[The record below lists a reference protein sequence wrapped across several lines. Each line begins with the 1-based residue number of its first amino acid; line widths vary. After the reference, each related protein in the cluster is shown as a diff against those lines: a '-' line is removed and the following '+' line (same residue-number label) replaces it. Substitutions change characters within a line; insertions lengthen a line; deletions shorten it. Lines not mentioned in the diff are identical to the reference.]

1 MSEAP
6 QRLKRRHEFLR
17 VARGGRKCAM
27 PGLVLQAH
35 EHQIHPNERAADTI
49 KVGFT
54 VTKRVGNSVVR
65 NRVRRRLR
73 AAANVVIQKHAAKGN
88 DYVIIGRIGTPQ
100 RKFDE
105 LVKDLES
112 ALQKLG
118 KWQKRVNEY
127 DNTIKGQI

>member
-17 VARGGRKCAM
+17 VARGGKKCAM

-35 EHQIHPNERAADTI
+35 EHQIHPKERATDTI

-73 AAANVVIQKHAAKGN
+73 AAANVVLQEHAAKGN
-88 DYVIIGRIGTPQ
+88 DYVIIGRTGTTQ
-100 RKFDE
+100 RNFDG

-112 ALQKLG
+112 GLQKLG
-118 KWQKRVNEY
+118 KWRDDMNKY
-127 DNTIKGQI
+127 GDTNTGQI

>member
-17 VARGGRKCAM
+17 VARCGRKCAM

-35 EHQIHPNERAADTI
+35 EHQIHPNERTADTI

-73 AAANVVIQKHAAKGN
+73 AAANVVIKEHAAKGN
-88 DYVIIGRIGTPQ
+88 DYVIIGRVGTTQ
-100 RKFDE
+100 RNFE
-105 LVKDLES
+105 GLVKDLES

-118 KWQKRVNEY
+118 KWRKALNEY
-127 DNTIKGQI
+127 DDKIKGHI

>member
-17 VARGGRKCAM
+17 VARGGGKCAM
-27 PGLVLQAH
+27 PGLVLQAY
-35 EHQIHPNERAADTI
+35 EPQIYPYGRSADI
-49 KVGFT
+49 IRVGFT

-73 AAANVVIQKHAAKGN
+73 AAANVVIQEHAAKGN
-88 DYVIIGRIGTPQ
+88 DYVIIGRFGTTQ
-100 RKFDE
+100 RKFNG

-118 KWQKRVNEY
+118 KWRKAENEY
-127 DNTIKGQI
+127 EDTTEGHM

>member
-27 PGLVLQAH
+27 PSLVLQAH
-35 EHQIHPNERAADTI
+35 DRRTQPSEGAADTI

-73 AAANVVIQKHAAKGN
+73 AAANVVIQEHAAKGN
-88 DYVIIGRIGTPQ
+88 DYVIIGRIGTRQ
-100 RKFDE
+100 RKFDG
-105 LVKDLES
+105 LVKDLEG
-112 ALQKLG
+112 ALQQLG
-118 KWQKRVNEY
+118 KWRKAVNE
-127 DNTIKGQI
+127 DEDTTKGHI

>member
-1 MSEAP
+1 
-6 QRLKRRHEFLR
+6 
-17 VARGGRKCAM
+17 M

-35 EHQIHPNERAADTI
+35 EHQIHPNERTADTI

-73 AAANVVIQKHAAKGN
+73 AAANVVIKEHAAKGN
-88 DYVIIGRIGTPQ
+88 DYVIIGRVGTTQ
-100 RKFDE
+100 RNFE
-105 LVKDLES
+105 GLVKDLES

-118 KWQKRVNEY
+118 KWRKALNEY
-127 DNTIKGQI
+127 DDKIKGHI

>member
-1 MSEAP
+1 
-6 QRLKRRHEFLR
+6 
-17 VARGGRKCAM
+17 M

-35 EHQIHPNERAADTI
+35 ENQIHPNERAADTI

-73 AAANVVIQKHAAKGN
+73 AAANVVLQEHAAKGN
-88 DYVIIGRIGTPQ
+88 DYVIIGRTGTTQ
-100 RKFDE
+100 RNFDG

-112 ALQKLG
+112 GLQKLG
-118 KWQKRVNEY
+118 KWR
-127 DNTIKGQI
+127 DNMNKYGDTNTGQI

>member
-17 VARGGRKCAM
+17 IARGGRKCAM

-35 EHQIHPNERAADTI
+35 EHQTPRQERFAGTI
-49 KVGFT
+49 QVGFT
-54 VTKRVGNSVVR
+54 VTKRVGNSVIR

-73 AAANVVIQKHAAKGN
+73 AAAHVVIQEHAAKGH
-88 DYVIIGRIGTPQ
+88 DYVIIGRIGTTQ
-100 RKFDE
+100 RRFE
-105 LVKDLES
+105 ALVKDLES

-118 KWQKRVNEY
+118 KWRNDINEY
-127 DNTIKGQI
+127 SDTNNGPI

>member
-35 EHQIHPNERAADTI
+35 EHQIHPNERTADTI

-73 AAANVVIQKHAAKGN
+73 AAANVVIQEHAAKGT
-88 DYVIIGRIGTPQ
+88 DYVIIGRVGTTQ
-100 RKFDE
+100 RKFDG
-105 LVKDLES
+105 LVKDLEG

-118 KWQKRVNEY
+118 KWRKALNEY
-127 DNTIKGQI
+127 DDKIKGHI

>member
-35 EHQIHPNERAADTI
+35 ENQIHPNERTADTI

-73 AAANVVIQKHAAKGN
+73 AAANVVIQEHAAKGN
-88 DYVIIGRIGTPQ
+88 DYVIIGRIGTTQ

-127 DNTIKGQI
+127 DNTIKGPI

>member
-35 EHQIHPNERAADTI
+35 EHQIHPKERVADTI

-54 VTKRVGNSVVR
+54 VTKRVGNSVIR

-73 AAANVVIQKHAAKGN
+73 AAANVVIQEHAVKGN
-88 DYVIIGRIGTPQ
+88 DYVIIGRIGTTQ
-100 RKFDE
+100 RRFDA
-105 LVKDLES
+105 LVKDLEG

-118 KWQKRVNEY
+118 KWRNDMNEHG
-127 DNTIKGQI
+127 DTSKGQI

>member
-17 VARGGRKCAM
+17 VARGGGKCAM
-27 PGLVLQAH
+27 PGLVLQAY
-35 EHQIHPNERAADTI
+35 EPQIHPNGRSADI
-49 KVGFT
+49 IRVGFT

-73 AAANVVIQKHAAKGN
+73 AAANVVIQEHAAKGN
-88 DYVIIGRIGTPQ
+88 DYVIIGRFGTTQ
-100 RKFDE
+100 RKFNG

-118 KWQKRVNEY
+118 KWRKAENEY
-127 DNTIKGQI
+127 EDTTEGHM

>member
-35 EHQIHPNERAADTI
+35 EIQIHPNERAADTI

-73 AAANVVIQKHAAKGN
+73 AAANVVIQEHAAKGN
-88 DYVIIGRIGTPQ
+88 DYVIIGRIGTTQ

>member
-35 EHQIHPNERAADTI
+35 ENQIHPNERTADTI

-88 DYVIIGRIGTPQ
+88 DYVIIGRVGTAQ
-100 RKFDE
+100 RNFDG

-112 ALQKLG
+112 ALQRLG
-118 KWQKRVNEY
+118 KWRKPANEY
-127 DNTIKGQI
+127 GDTIRGRI

>member
-1 MSEAP
+1 
-6 QRLKRRHEFLR
+6 
-17 VARGGRKCAM
+17 M

-35 EHQIHPNERAADTI
+35 EHQIHPNERTADTI

-88 DYVIIGRIGTPQ
+88 DYVIIGRVGTAQ
-100 RKFDE
+100 RNFDG
-105 LVKDLES
+105 LVKDLEIS
-112 ALQKLG
+112 LSYVLKFIVLLMIGSPPIKTLFIPPIIDFKIDGTPGRQK
-118 KWQKRVNEY
+118 
-127 DNTIKGQI
+127 TFST